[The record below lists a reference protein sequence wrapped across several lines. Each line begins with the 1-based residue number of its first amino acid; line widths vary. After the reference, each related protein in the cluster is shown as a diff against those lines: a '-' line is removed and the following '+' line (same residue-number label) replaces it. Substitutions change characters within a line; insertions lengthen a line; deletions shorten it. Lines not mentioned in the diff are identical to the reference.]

1 MFLYLLQGATL
12 GLSAS
17 ATPGPFLAFLLSQ
30 TLRNG
35 WRHTL
40 PAALAPLISDGP
52 IIALV
57 MLVLT
62 QTSDWLLSLLRVVG
76 GLFILYL
83 AWGAWQAF
91 KTSDIT
97 SEIPKEA
104 TQQNLL
110 KAALMNALS
119 PGPYLFWSVLAGP
132 IVLEG
137 WRQSPVLG
145 LGFVLG
151 FYATLIGG
159 FAVFVIIFATAS
171 QLGPKVSRI
180 LSGVSA
186 AALLVFGLYQLWTG
200 LSHLWLH

>member
-62 QTSDWLLSLLRVVG
+62 QTSDWSLSLLRVVG

-83 AWGAWQAF
+83 AWGAWRAF
-91 KTSDIT
+91 KTSGIT

-200 LSHLWLH
+200 LSHLLI

>member
-1 MFLYLLQGATL
+1 MLIYFLQGTTL

-35 WRHTL
+35 WRQTL
-40 PAALAPLISDGP
+40 PASLSPLISDGP

-57 MLVLT
+57 LVVLT
-62 QTSDWLLSLLRVVG
+62 QTPAWFLSLLRIGG

-83 AWGAWQAF
+83 AWNAWQAF
-91 KTSDIT
+91 RTPALIADLP
-97 SEIPKEA
+97 SEA
-104 TQQNLL
+104 AQQNLF
-110 KAALMNALS
+110 KGALMNALS

-137 WRQSPVLG
+137 WRLSPLMG
-145 LGFVLG
+145 LSFVLG

-159 FAVFVIIFATAS
+159 FAAFVIIFATAS
-171 QLGPKVSRI
+171 RLGPKVSRI

-200 LSHLWLH
+200 LP

>member
-1 MFLYLLQGATL
+1 LFLYLLQGATL

-83 AWGAWQAF
+83 AWGAWRAF
-91 KTSDIT
+91 KTPGIT

-171 QLGPKVSRI
+171 QIGPKVSRI

-186 AALLVFGLYQLWTG
+186 AALLVFGLYQIWTG